1 MGMGILQ
8 NLMRHLR
15 GFVAWL
21 RGIIGMYFL
30 RIRRNFFFHLAVPID
45 RSIFFFINALAY
57 GFPARKIFVVGILQ
71 ADGTALISQ
80 HLRHILQESGR
91 MVGSYLVDGSK
102 IGDTVLRQD
111 SRQTTN
117 VRLFEFLRL
126 SRRKRSDVVLI
137 EVTLDDLRRQVYLYI
152 NFDAIIFT
160 QFVDEDA
167 SPVRTGASRP
177 ADGNIASPSAMSIL
191 TADGSWR
198 RSNGVNKAE
207 KSVTRDVQSAVD
219 VFLEYVAFQRR
230 KFGVAKQLILNF
242 DDSRLRELGANTQF
256 NFNIVGYAAEG
267 QPVAQGTLVAP
278 SKIEIKRQG
287 ASIIV
292 DGMNIVTHL
301 IGTAGVAAV
310 LVSVAVM
317 QILHIRLKDVLS
329 HFESFENT
337 TGTLEH
343 LAFGQPFEIIV
354 DRAKTAVEL
363 ERVYQVAGAMQ
374 AEDEAALLLCVLG
387 ARGEES
393 VAERQAEAQIA
404 ARYCDRLFLTVDDTA
419 VSGGADPKPILE
431 SFVEGLPREVRQKH
445 SIVFFWQFEGR
456 MQAIQ
461 NAIDYAKPQDIVVI
475 TGKVNDLAPIA
486 GKPWDERASI
496 RQAVIYSQKTPRG
509 RWPFNKVR
517 SPASAKG
524 ASPKDLGGATSNGVN
539 QAL

>member
-1 MGMGILQ
+1 MAFVGMGILQ

-45 RSIFFFINALAY
+45 RSIFFFIKALAY
-57 GFPARKIFVVGILQ
+57 GFPARKSFVVGILQ

-137 EVTLDDLRRQVYLYI
+137 EVTLDDLPRQVYLYI

-230 KFGVAKQLILNF
+230 KFGVAKLLILTR
-242 DDSRLRELGANTQF
+242 SPPPRARCASSPSAELR
-256 NFNIVGYAAEG
+256 
-267 QPVAQGTLVAP
+267 
-278 SKIEIKRQG
+278 R
-287 ASIIV
+287 
-292 DGMNIVTHL
+292 
-301 IGTAGVAAV
+301 
-310 LVSVAVM
+310 SVATCSRSRM
-317 QILHIRLKDVLS
+317 APMATSSSLTPGSSSSR
-329 HFESFENT
+329 
-337 TGTLEH
+337 
-343 LAFGQPFEIIV
+343 
-354 DRAKTAVEL
+354 KTA
-363 ERVYQVAGAMQ
+363 AP
-374 AEDEAALLLCVLG
+374 ALTTSC
-387 ARGEES
+387 RT
-393 VAERQAEAQIA
+393 R
-404 ARYCDRLFLTVDDTA
+404 DTSRSTPA
-419 VSGGADPKPILE
+419 VS
-431 SFVEGLPREVRQKH
+431 
-445 SIVFFWQFEGR
+445 
-456 MQAIQ
+456 
-461 NAIDYAKPQDIVVI
+461 
-475 TGKVNDLAPIA
+475 
-486 GKPWDERASI
+486 RASSLLTATPTI
-496 RQAVIYSQKTPRG
+496 SAV
-509 RWPFNKVR
+509 
-517 SPASAKG
+517 SPSSCRASARRL
-524 ASPKDLGGATSNGVN
+524 SIPRS
-539 QAL
+539 